1 MEMIPKKIRW
11 TLLSPLFIF
20 SVMLML
26 LNDHILKGTWHF
38 PAAVTGKLSDFAFL
52 FFIPV
57 VMAFVFRVKTK
68 FGLSLSYV
76 VVGILFS
83 AINVSPN
90 FSRFVEVLFGSV
102 FIPLVLWPD
111 VTDLAALAMLPCS
124 ALFLWRK
131 KPMRY
136 VPYFKYLQY
145 SLVLLC
151 LVTCVATSPYHRG
164 YWRATHEPVYMPWEE
179 FRKSVRVL
187 PPQDIKKRGKIYV
200 KDNYLYINEPF
211 KGIHVFDNTNPKKPV
226 PKCFLN
232 IIGNVDLSIKGSF
245 LYADSYV
252 DLLVFALTIY
262 PEDITLVNRIKD
274 VFPYDS
280 YLNLPIDGQS
290 EPNHQAFFSP
300 GYADPKKGVVIG
312 WRKIQER

>member
-1 MEMIPKKIRW
+1 MEIIPKKIRW

-20 SVMLML
+20 SVLLML
-26 LNDHILKGTWHF
+26 VNDHVLKGSWPF
-38 PAAVTGKLSDFAFL
+38 PSMVTGKLSDFAFL
-52 FFIPV
+52 FFLPV
-57 VMAFVFRVKTK
+57 VMAFIFQVKTK

-83 AINVSPN
+83 AINISPG
-90 FSRFVEVLFGSV
+90 FSRFVETLFGSL

-111 VTDLAALAMLPCS
+111 VTDLVALTMLPCS

-131 KPMRY
+131 APTRY
-136 VPYFKYLQY
+136 VPYVKNLRY
-145 SLVLLC
+145 SLVLLS
-151 LVTCVATSPYHRG
+151 LVTCVATSPYHG
-164 YWRATHEPVYMPWEE
+164 NYWRATHEPVYMPWEE
-179 FRKSVRVL
+179 FRESVRVL

-200 KDNYLYINEPF
+200 KDNYLYVNEPY

-226 PKCFLN
+226 AKCFLH

-262 PEDITLVNRIKD
+262 PEDITLVNRIED
-274 VFPYDS
+274 VFSYDA
-280 YLNLPIDGQS
+280 YQNLPFDEQS
-290 EPNHQAFFSP
+290 DPNNRAFFSP